1 VEAER
6 VTRIAPFRLTTLAV
20 CQNHEAVDVTRG
32 PDREETIG
40 QRLRRL
46 RLERGLSQRELAGP
60 GVSYAYISRIEAGAR
75 QPSVKALRTLSPKLG
90 VSVEYLETG
99 SDLND
104 DEEREL
110 RVANAEL
117 QLRLDDRS
125 EEAERTLRDVLDEAV
140 AAGDQ
145 VSASRA
151 QVALG
156 LAAAGHGADADAVAL
171 LERAT
176 ASELVTP
183 ATSVNVY
190 ATLARSYAALG
201 NPERAIELLEDCLAQ
216 VSDRTPDQVAA
227 RVRYTTYLGNALTD
241 VGETERA
248 EALLQNLLEDSSA
261 LTDPHMRVRLYW
273 GIGRVVAHQGN
284 TTAALDY
291 LRRAVAMLETTEDTV
306 QLARAH
312 LMCAWIFVSSERPH
326 EAAPHLELA
335 EKLLGPH
342 PEPLDLAYL
351 RTEQARAAVQLG
363 EPKRA
368 VEAAKEALAVLGD
381 SDPHEQGNAWFA
393 LAQGLALDSSQ
404 GEANDAFRQAAAL
417 LEEHGRPQEAAA
429 ALRAWARLLRDE
441 KREAEALDVLD
452 RAAELSASNRAGT
465 RPAAR

>member
-1 VEAER
+1 
-6 VTRIAPFRLTTLAV
+6 
-20 CQNHEAVDVTRG
+20 VDGTRG
-32 PDREETIG
+32 SDRRETIG

-46 RLERGLSQRELAGP
+46 RLARGLSQRELAGP

-75 QPSVKALRTLSPKLG
+75 QPSVKALRTLSPKLA

-104 DEEREL
+104 DEEREV

-117 QLRLDDRS
+117 QLRLDDHS
-125 EEAERTLRDVLDEAV
+125 EGAERTLRDVLDEAV
-140 AAGDQ
+140 AVGDQ

-151 QVALG
+151 QVVLG
-156 LAAAGHGADADAVAL
+156 LAAAGAGRDADAVAL
-171 LERAT
+171 LEQAT

-201 NPERAIELLEDCLAQ
+201 SPERAVALLEDCLAQ
-216 VSDRTPDQVAA
+216 ISDRTPDQVAA
-227 RVRYTTYLGNALTD
+227 RVRYSTYLGNALTD

-248 EALLQNLLEDSSA
+248 EALLQNLLEDGST

-273 GIGRVVAHQGN
+273 ATGRVAAHQGN

-291 LRRAVAMLETTEDTV
+291 LRRAVAMLEASEDTV

-351 RTEQARAAVQLG
+351 RTEQARAAVQLDDP
-363 EPKRA
+363 ERA
-368 VEAAKEALAVLGD
+368 VEAAKEALAALGD

-393 LAQGLALDSSQ
+393 LARGLALDSSR
-404 GEANDAFRQAAAL
+404 GDAHDAFRQASAL

-429 ALRAWARLLRDE
+429 ALRAWARLLRNE

-452 RAAELSASNRAGT
+452 RVAELSASNRSGA
-465 RPAAR
+465 RPAPR

>member
-1 VEAER
+1 
-6 VTRIAPFRLTTLAV
+6 
-20 CQNHEAVDVTRG
+20 
-32 PDREETIG
+32 
-40 QRLRRL
+40 
-46 RLERGLSQRELAGP
+46 
-60 GVSYAYISRIEAGAR
+60 VSYAYISRIEAGAR

-117 QLRLDDRS
+117 QLRLNDRS
-125 EEAERTLRDVLDEAV
+125 EDAARTLRDVLGEAV
-140 AAGDQ
+140 AVGDQ

-156 LAAAGHGADADAVAL
+156 LAAAREGRDADAVAL
-171 LERAT
+171 LEQAT

-190 ATLARSYAALG
+190 ATLGRSYAALG
-201 NPERAIELLEDCLAQ
+201 SPERAIELLEDCLAQ
-216 VSDRTPDQVAA
+216 VSDQTPDQVAA

-248 EALLQNLLEDSSA
+248 ESLLQNLLEDGST

-273 GIGRVVAHQGN
+273 GMGRVVAHQGN

-291 LRRAVAMLETTEDTV
+291 LRRAIAMLEATEDTA

-363 EPKRA
+363 EPGRA

-404 GEANDAFRQAAAL
+404 GDAHDAFRQAATL

-429 ALRAWARLLRDE
+429 ALRAWARLLRNE

-452 RAAELSASNRAGT
+452 RVAELSASNRSGA